1 MLLSLEHITKYHNE
15 KVILKDVSFSM
26 DEKDKIGIIG
36 VNGTGKTTFLRILLG
51 SEHYDDGKIIKK
63 NGLKIHYLPQ
73 NPTFDHDLDVLTQ
86 TLNQV
91 QAKDQSVKLFE
102 VKSILTKLGL
112 SDFDKKISLL
122 SGGQAK
128 RLALACALV
137 TPCDLLILDEP
148 TNHLDNDMIAFLE
161 TFLRKLP
168 NALLMV
174 THDRYFLER
183 ITNRLLEIDQGSIYM
198 YEGNYENYL
207 EGKEK
212 RLSDDVTRHK
222 KLNQLYLKELS
233 WMRAGVQARGT
244 KSQSRIDRFN
254 DLRKQRQMIQS
265 EKLEMSS
272 LSTRLGKKT
281 IELHSIKKSFGDHL
295 LFKDFSYFFK
305 QQDRIGILGNNG
317 CGKTTL
323 LKCIAGDEELDEG
336 SIVIGETVHL
346 GYFKQ
351 GDGDMDESM
360 RVIDYIKEV
369 SDLIETK
376 NGSISAKTMLE
387 RFMFP
392 STLQHSLIGRL
403 SKGEC
408 RRLYLLR
415 LLMSSPNV
423 LMLDEPTNN
432 LDIQTLAVL
441 EDYLDEFV
449 GIVITVSHD
458 RYFLDRVC
466 DSLFVFQKDQRIKE
480 YTGGY
485 SDYMSKVEVVKESK
499 PNTHKEYKKT
509 TKLKFTSAE
518 KREFE
523 SIDEDMEQLEL
534 KIKDIDEKMNLACD
548 DFNQLS
554 EYSKIRDTL
563 SLELDHKTERW
574 MYLNELDQEIQKDNK
589 N

>member
-1 MLLSLEHITKYHNE
+1 
-15 KVILKDVSFSM
+15 
-26 DEKDKIGIIG
+26 
-36 VNGTGKTTFLRILLG
+36 
-51 SEHYDDGKIIKK
+51 
-63 NGLKIHYLPQ
+63 
-73 NPTFDHDLDVLTQ
+73 
-86 TLNQV
+86 
-91 QAKDQSVKLFE
+91 
-102 VKSILTKLGL
+102 
-112 SDFDKKISLL
+112 
-122 SGGQAK
+122 
-128 RLALACALV
+128 
-137 TPCDLLILDEP
+137 
-148 TNHLDNDMIAFLE
+148 
-161 TFLRKLP
+161 
-168 NALLMV
+168 
-174 THDRYFLER
+174 
-183 ITNRLLEIDQGSIYM
+183 
-198 YEGNYENYL
+198 GNYENYL

>member
-1 MLLSLEHITKYHNE
+1 MLLSLAHITKYHNE
-15 KVILKDVSFSM
+15 KLILNDVSFSM

-36 VNGTGKTTFLRILLG
+36 VNGTGKTTFLKILLG
-51 SEHYDDGKIIKK
+51 SEHYDEGNIIKK

-73 NPTFDHDLDVLTQ
+73 SPVFEKDLDVLTQ

-91 QAKDQSVKLFE
+91 QAKDKNVKLFE
-102 VKSILTKLGL
+102 VKRILTKLGL
-112 SDFDKKISLL
+112 DDFDKKISLL

-161 TFLRKLP
+161 AFLRKLP

-183 ITNRLLEIDQGSIYM
+183 ITNRLLEIDQGNMYM
-198 YEGNYENYL
+198 YEGNYEAYL
-207 EGKEK
+207 EGKAK
-212 RLSDDVTRHK
+212 RLADETSRHK
-222 KLNQLYLKELS
+222 KLNQMYLKELS

-244 KSQSRIDRFN
+244 KSQSRIDRFY
-254 DLRKQRQMIQS
+254 DLRTQRQQIQS
-265 EKLEMSS
+265 ETFELSS

-281 IELHSIKKSFGDHL
+281 IEIEHIKKSFGDHL

-305 QQDRIGILGNNG
+305 QQDRIGILGKNG

-323 LKCIAGDEELDEG
+323 LKCIAQGEKIDEG

-351 GDGDMDESM
+351 GDDDMDPSM

-376 NGSISAKTMLE
+376 NGSVSAKTMLE

-392 STLQHSLIGRL
+392 STLQHSLIARL

-408 RRLYLLR
+408 RRLYLCR

-423 LMLDEPTNN
+423 LLLDEPTNN
-432 LDIQTLAVL
+432 LDIQTLGLL
-441 EDYLDEFV
+441 EDYLDDFL
-449 GIVITVSHD
+449 GIVISVSHD

-466 DSLFVFQKDQRIKE
+466 DSLFVFQEDKTIKAF
-480 YTGGY
+480 TGGY
-485 SDYMSKVEVVKESK
+485 SDYISKIEEVKESK
-499 PNTHKEYKKT
+499 ESHHKDYKKT
-509 TKLKFTSAE
+509 TLLKFTSAE
-518 KREFE
+518 KNEFE
-523 SIDEDMEQLEL
+523 KIDQVMEQLEN
-534 KIKDIDEKMNLACD
+534 KIKEIDEKMNLCHD
-548 DFNQLS
+548 DFNKIN
-554 EYSKIRDTL
+554 EYSKTRDSL
-563 SLELDHKTERW
+563 SQELDMKTERW
-574 MYLNELDQEIQKDNK
+574 MYLNELNQEIQEQKK
-589 N
+589 R